1 MESVIIS
8 FIGGTVMLGYCILIL
23 CKYDA
28 IKGIAIKGTM
38 YFEDFSYEYYGKKYV
53 SSAPRPGFNKRKG
66 KEYRIWV
73 NKNNPSKIH
82 CNNFLY
88 TMGSGLIFIVL
99 SIFVFGRYFI

>member
-1 MESVIIS
+1 MEGVIIS

-38 YFEDFSYEYYGKKYV
+38 YFEDFSYEYHGKKYV
-53 SSAPRPGFNKRKG
+53 SSALRPGFNKRKG

-73 NKNNPSKIH
+73 KKIISPKYIATIFYILWVRIDFY
-82 CNNFLY
+82 CAVNICFL
-88 TMGSGLIFIVL
+88 
-99 SIFVFGRYFI
+99 